1 MSPVVAATAVG
12 PEAEEE
18 HDEYE
23 RELDDGNDEVKVG
36 DGVGVGGGSGRG
48 EGGADGRE
56 RPVDEEGGRAGD
68 MVDDGSVSNFQW
80 IFDCSII
87 DSSAAT
93 AAPHLRIYLQYGNTL
108 KFKFRGRLS
117 KRRVTR
123 LLLSLAVVGK
133 LNRILH
139 IV

>member
-80 IFDCSII
+80 MFDHRPPS
-87 DSSAAT
+87 DSFC
-93 AAPHLRIYLQYGNTL
+93 LQYGNMP

-117 KRRVTR
+117 HRRVTR
-123 LLLSLAVVGK
+123 LL
-133 LNRILH
+133 
-139 IV
+139 